1 MQACGPRREMRQIVE
16 VCKEI
21 QMNHEETFNRTI
33 KDDHLDLLVGFDCS
47 DDLVHLRKH
56 LRTEDIER
64 RVVNRDSPILGR
76 APGQTYLSSLC
87 CCVTLIFHCCFLLLI
102 LFYRGTLAYSP
113 TAKQG
118 SGA

>member
-87 CCVTLIFHCCFLLLI
+87 CCVTVIFHGCCLLI
-102 LFYRGTLAYSP
+102 IWVHGGTLANLR
-113 TAKQG
+113 TAMQEG
-118 SGA
+118 D